1 MSEKSSTTKIL
12 LTLPDE
18 ILSLYDELAK
28 RNGMS
33 RSAMINYALRW
44 YLDYKESTDMLP
56 QILNMLQ
63 NTNKEKIDTSED
75 INKEPI

>member
-12 LTLPDE
+12 VTLPNE
-18 ILSLYDELAK
+18 ILSIYDELAK

-63 NTNKEKIDTSED
+63 NTNKEKPNTPED
-75 INKEPI
+75 INKLSL

>member
-12 LTLPDE
+12 VTLPND

-63 NTNKEKIDTSED
+63 NTN
-75 INKEPI
+75 

>member
-12 LTLPDE
+12 VTLPND

-63 NTNKEKIDTSED
+63 NTNKEKTNTAED
-75 INKEPI
+75 INK

>member
-12 LTLPDE
+12 VTLPNE
-18 ILSLYDELAK
+18 ILSIYDELSK
-28 RNGMS
+28 RNGMT

-56 QILNMLQ
+56 QILTMLQ
-63 NTNKEKIDTSED
+63 NVNKEKPNTPGDID
-75 INKEPI
+75 K